1 MVVNPNK
8 LIVIIHDL
16 GRCLV
21 KIKNIDIQSIQTTGI
36 CDECKKLLLTL
47 TFAILV
53 QHGSLQRKKHAM
65 RYKKSLYK
73 YDITFI

>member
-16 GRCLV
+16 SRCLV
-21 KIKNIDIQSIQTTGI
+21 NIKNIDIQSIQTTGI

-47 TFAILV
+47 TFAIFV
-53 QHGSLQRKKHAM
+53 KIVSTTW
-65 RYKKSLYK
+65 KSIK
-73 YDITFI
+73 EKTCNEV

>member
-16 GRCLV
+16 SRCLV
-21 KIKNIDIQSIQTTGI
+21 KIKNIDIESIQTTGI

-47 TFAILV
+47 TFAIFV
-53 QHGSLQRKKHAM
+53 KIVSTTW
-65 RYKKSLYK
+65 KSTK
-73 YDITFI
+73 EKTCNEV